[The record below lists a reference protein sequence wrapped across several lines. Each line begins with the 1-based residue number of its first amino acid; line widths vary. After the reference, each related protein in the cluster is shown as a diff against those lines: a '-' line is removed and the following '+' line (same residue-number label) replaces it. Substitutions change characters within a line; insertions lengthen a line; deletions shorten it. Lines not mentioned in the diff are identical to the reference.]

1 MCFGLDSIQE
11 RCAKTMRRLEA
22 EVIGMKTGFCGTFVI
37 PWIQTAIDGDMS
49 PEMDLVRPGAGWLWT
64 GETTRVDGP
73 GDVLML
79 DAPIGDADLYR
90 RAGRTVRRMFKT
102 AMRPPEDVQV
112 DDLNLFSS
120 FFTVTDGRGL
130 WTITVIGTGQGR
142 KPLLMFRDDVPP
154 HETVLWVVKDEIKSA
169 ERLAPTQQAGG
180 VICFTPGTA
189 IATPD
194 GPRDVATLME
204 GDLVQTQDNGSAEI
218 LWIGRRI
225 ISGARMKVQ
234 PHLRP
239 IRLSEGALDRDVPDA
254 GLLVSPDH
262 RMVLRGSRARTLF
275 NADEVLVTARDLV
288 NDSTIVR
295 AHNLNHVTYIHM
307 MLGQHEIVFAN
318 GVPTESFHPASA
330 ALGSLRPEEQARL
343 LTRVPEIS
351 GNPMA
356 YGGYARRTLSA
367 SDTAILQA
375 DAGLRR
381 RI

>member
-1 MCFGLDSIQE
+1 
-11 RCAKTMRRLEA
+11 
-22 EVIGMKTGFCGTFVI
+22 MKTGFRGTFVI
-37 PWIQTAIDGDMS
+37 PWGQTAIDGDMS
-49 PEMDLVRPGAGWLWT
+49 PDIDVVRPGAGWLWT

-73 GDVLML
+73 SDVLLL
-79 DAPIGDADLYR
+79 DNAHQSSDLHR
-90 RAGRTVRRMFKT
+90 RAGLKVRRMFGNSLKNQQGLQD
-102 AMRPPEDVQV
+102 ED
-112 DDLNLFSS
+112 DTLFGS
-120 FFTVTDGRGL
+120 FFTVTNGRQV
-130 WTITVIGTGQGR
+130 WTITAVSMGAGR
-142 KPLLMFRDDVPP
+142 KPLLMFCDDVPP
-154 HETVLWVVKDEIKSA
+154 HETVLWVVNEAIKTDV
-169 ERLAPTQQAGG
+169 RHAPSQTPGG

-194 GPRDVATLME
+194 GPKDVACLME
-204 GDLVQTQDNGSAEI
+204 GDVVQTQDNGAAEI

-225 ISGARMKVQ
+225 VSGARMKVQ
-234 PHLRP
+234 PNLRP
-239 IRLSEGALDRDVPDA
+239 IRLREGALDRDVPDA

-262 RMVLRGSRARTLF
+262 RMVLRGPRARTLF

-295 AHNLNHVTYIHM
+295 AHGLTHVTYIHM

-343 LTRVPEIS
+343 LTRVPEIK

-367 SDTAILQA
+367 SDAAILKA
-375 DAGLRR
+375 DAGLSRR
-381 RI
+381 G